1 MESILNPDQI
11 AVFLIETQIPEN
23 IGSVAR
29 AMNNM
34 GLTRLV
40 LVNPTNCDLSRVLK
54 TATGSSI
61 DLVENMEVYDNLLE
75 AMGPYQYV
83 VGTTARLGAHRPAMT
98 NPRRLAGE
106 LIGISQHNKVA
117 ILFGPENRGLSNE
130 QLRYCHTIVT
140 IPTARFSSLNIAQAV
155 MIICYEIFLAGSS
168 KPLQTPPRLANKF
181 ELEGMYRHLQ
191 DVFLKIGFINPQN
204 PEHWMLNIRRFLS
217 RIPLRAREVK
227 VIRGVCRQI
236 DWYTEQLEKIRRRN
250 GVEGTGSTPP
260 ELQKGRR
267 DQDA

>member
-11 AVFLIETQIPEN
+11 AVFLVETQIPEN

-29 AMNNM
+29 AMHNM

-40 LVNPTNCDLSRVLK
+40 LVNPKNCDLSRVLK

-61 DLVENMEVYDNLLE
+61 DLVENMEVHDDLLE

-106 LIGISQHNKVA
+106 LISISQNNRVA
-117 ILFGPENRGLSNE
+117 ILFGPEDRGLSNE
-130 QLRYCHTIVT
+130 QLRYCHTIAT
-140 IPTARFSSLNIAQAV
+140 IPTALFSSLNLAQAV
-155 MIICYEIFLAGSS
+155 MIVCYEIFLAGSS
-168 KPLQTPPRLANKF
+168 KPLQSPPRLANKF
-181 ELEGMYRHLQ
+181 ELEGMYGHLQ

-217 RIPLRAREVK
+217 RLPLRAREVK

-236 DWYTEQLEKIRRRN
+236 DWYTEQLEKLRRSEE
-250 GVEGTGSTPP
+250 VEEIDPSAEVG
-260 ELQKGRR
+260 KRGRG
-267 DQDA
+267 D